1 MQDNALKTAEST
13 PVEKVV
19 PRIEKMTCVSGE
31 EYYYLYTENFS
42 VNITDLSK
50 VVAQMHGYTSMSN
63 LLRRL
68 QAAALKPAL
77 DTENIDL
84 KTLGE
89 AATSLNYLTEF
100 VECFSLPELNS

>member
-19 PRIEKMTCVSGE
+19 PRIEKITCISGD

-42 VNITDLSK
+42 VNITELSK

-77 DTENIDL
+77 DTDRMDV

-100 VECFSLPELNS
+100 ADCFSILE